1 MLLLAFL
8 YIMSVHLLCR
18 IMEHKLSD
26 IPLQSLMKSSDVED
40 EKAVAH
46 DQAELRE
53 ASQGDQ
59 KQQKEQNW
67 LKRCASQKGKSVFIA
82 VTTMIGY
89 LLLYL
94 AISVIAPF
102 YSIWVS
108 HLYQTQR
115 GRGSLVTQS
124 CLYYTLQDTLF
135 L

>member
-1 MLLLAFL
+1 
-8 YIMSVHLLCR
+8 
-18 IMEHKLSD
+18 MEHKLSD

-40 EKAVAH
+40 EEAVAH
-46 DQAELRE
+46 DQAGLRE

-115 GRGSLVTQS
+115 GRESGTVA
-124 CLYYTLQDTLF
+124 
-135 L
+135 